1 MCLTPTQR
9 SDIFRN
15 VAYSLPTISHT
26 PSFRPSLIPC
36 PYSSH
41 FAIAVVCTN
50 KMLNCRKSRMN
61 SLSLV
66 ESLCTH
72 PIPHISLSGTLC
84 MLLPP
89 PFREKSLHATC
100 SSPWH
105 PACAP
110 VWPNEATIHIMKTIF
125 QSLFL
130 SSLSIYLT
138 LFLLP
143 PHLSLPLSL
152 SLSFLPFGWRRF
164 EQKHE
169 EYVSLRAVENQNKSN
184 ICSDF
189 VNYGDFF

>member
-89 PFREKSLHATC
+89 PFREKSLHAIC

-105 PACAP
+105 PAYAP

-143 PHLSLPLSL
+143 PLCLSL
-152 SLSFLPFGWRRF
+152 SSPLVGGGLNKNTKNMFHF
-164 EQKHE
+164 EQLKTKIKAT
-169 EYVSLRAVENQNKSN
+169 YARTLSTMAIFSN
-184 ICSDF
+184 TTLK
-189 VNYGDFF
+189 